1 MEILR
6 NPYDEKEFLRLYN
19 EASVK
24 RPLTKSRQLR
34 DGREIEYY
42 CDDQFAL
49 SYLEKYTDFNKT
61 YHRYRK
67 DLPRALNLLRGF
79 FFYLE
84 NIVLEG
90 AFKPWLH
97 EKRLTKFVC

>member
-49 SYLEKYTDFNKT
+49 SYLEKYTGT
-61 YHRYRK
+61 
-67 DLPRALNLLRGF
+67 LI
-79 FFYLE
+79 E
-84 NIVLEG
+84 
-90 AFKPWLH
+90 
-97 EKRLTKFVC
+97 TTC